1 VCYYANKCGSFV
13 IQNCSE
19 PEFFSIQNDLH
30 FSELFFRYISKYTLP
45 ASTTRLLMLSVMIK
59 LKWKVKPVSGVLYD
73 LL

>member
-1 VCYYANKCGSFV
+1 MCYYANKCGSFV

-45 ASTTRLLMLSVMIK
+45 ASTTLSLDVICDD
-59 LKWKVKPVSGVLYD
+59 KVEMESETCIWCLI
-73 LL
+73 